1 MSTERVNLESAFAR
15 VTEHWRPKVIA
26 ELNGQEVKISKLKG
40 EFIWHHHE
48 QEDEMFLVHKGRLRL
63 EFRDRVVELGPG
75 ECLVVPRGVEHRP
88 VAVDEVELILFE
100 PSGVLNTG
108 NVTDAKFT
116 APKGA
121 KL

>member
-1 MSTERVNLESAFAR
+1 MTEKVSLDAAFAR
-15 VTEHWRPKVIA
+15 ISEHWRPKVIA
-26 ELNGQEVKISKLKG
+26 ELNGQEVKAVKVKG
-40 EFIWHHHE
+40 EFVWHHHDV
-48 QEDEMFLVHKGRLRL
+48 EDELFLIHKGHLRI

-88 VAVDEVELILFE
+88 VAVEEVELILFE